1 MPLSEHH
8 RTPLF
13 HQVHSGNPIQAGE
26 TKQDRQES
34 LIRLFGDSGHSPFPQ
49 LNPAVGLNLKLKA
62 ATRLPRARRGKAVTP
77 SGPPPEC
84 HQLNFEDLQQNQK
97 PGSFFGAQEGIHG
110 PASKQVLPFQ

>member
-13 HQVHSGNPIQAGE
+13 QQVHSGNPIQAEE

-62 ATRLPRARRGKAVTP
+62 AADCRAPEAGKP
-77 SGPPPEC
+77 
-84 HQLNFEDLQQNQK
+84 
-97 PGSFFGAQEGIHG
+97 
-110 PASKQVLPFQ
+110 